1 MIRLKLIW
9 LGITTA
15 ALILL
20 TGCGGLQNDV
30 EQAIGKT
37 KDTFGE
43 TVKDASTWKEKIDH
57 KGISKELNAAVSAGS
72 AKSIYL
78 DNAVG
83 RIEVKKAAGDQIKVK
98 ATIWSIDRPSLK
110 GKMEKV
116 FEQSV
121 VQTIVNG
128 DQVTISTSPKDD
140 AQMDLWEW
148 AKKLWGFN
156 EFSIDYQIELPAN
169 ITEFHISNDV
179 GDIKLTDLKGAYQ
192 VASDVGT
199 VKISGAQISGKSSIK
214 TATGSLELGITD
226 MSDESS
232 IEAIADVGSIRTTLP
247 ETLACTLDTKSELGE
262 ITGAKK
268 GKSDVNGGGPLVSLS
283 TTIGS
288 ITID

>member
-1 MIRLKLIW
+1 MKSLKLIW

-15 ALILL
+15 TLILL

-43 TVKDASTWKEKIDH
+43 AVKDAATWKEELAH
-57 KGISKELNAAVSAGS
+57 KGVSKELKTEVSAGS
-72 AKSIYL
+72 AKSVFL

-83 RIEVKKAAGDQIKVK
+83 SIEVKPTTGDQIKVK
-98 ATIWSIDRPSLK
+98 ATIWSINRPSFK
-110 GKMEKV
+110 GKQEKV
-116 FEQSV
+116 FEQSTV
-121 VQTIVNG
+121 RTIVNG
-128 DQVTISTSPKDD
+128 DQVKITTSPKDD
-140 AQMDLWEW
+140 AQMDLWKW
-148 AKKLWGFN
+148 AKKQWGFS
-156 EFSIDYQIELPAN
+156 EFSIDYQVELPAN

-199 VKISGAQISGKSSIK
+199 VKISGAQISGKSSVK
-214 TATGSLELGITD
+214 ASTGSLELGIAA

-232 IEAIADVGSIRTTLP
+232 LEAVADVGSIRTTLSK
-247 ETLACTLDTKSELGE
+247 TLACTLNTKSELGK
-262 ITGAKK
+262 ITGAEK

-283 TTIGS
+283 TSIGS